1 MQRRLNLEVSF
12 GHKHF
17 NQTLLVFWVTSVS
30 VSSSSSPLRARTA
43 ACTSA
48 IIPPPESVLSYLGPQ
63 DRILAVWL
71 LWCWCRNPL
80 PLVSCGT
87 GGHNCRGP
95 LGVAGHGCWDRI
107 GLSLSGSLSRGF
119 SLKCSR
125 LDTKLVYLSIVSN
138 HNIQIIQD
146 NYTIIPVKLLHV
158 TQRFTNNTNARPTI

>member
-1 MQRRLNLEVSF
+1 MKRGWRPCNDLELSF

-17 NQTLLVFWVTSVS
+17 NQTRLVFWVTSLS

-43 ACTSA
+43 ACTSP
-48 IIPPPESVLSYLGPQ
+48 IIPPPESVLSYLGPR

-87 GGHNCRGP
+87 GGHNCWGP
-95 LGVAGHGCWDRI
+95 LGVAGRGCWDRI
-107 GLSLSGSLSRGF
+107 GLSLSGSLSRGS

-125 LDTKLVYLSIVSN
+125 LDTKLVLDQQYKSYEEALVRLN
-138 HNIQIIQD
+138 LF
-146 NYTIIPVKLLHV
+146 PL
-158 TQRFTNNTNARPTI
+158 NARRNIYV